1 MSPDK
6 KKCDG
11 LCPGG
16 QCIKRGRSTSCA
28 FSSHKRLYGRQ
39 RRWPK
44 DIDLTI
50 PLPTQDDVIEAENS
64 PFELLAYAAQ
74 VRSESA
80 PDTHRLQSF
89 FYHESYHFTLIRLYM
104 LGDCRRNGAY
114 LNLGIAISA
123 AKSLGCHQPEAAFSQ
138 TTNSSEDR
146 SDLIRATP
154 DKCQQLGLYES
165 ARAFSILKRTVL
177 EIYAKHS
184 TPLLL
189 LQDLSRQLREMGTK
203 LPIELRSINPS
214 AFSEHKCP
222 KTRQLIIR
230 NASVAYNYYFSIML
244 LTRPFLIS
252 FPRAK
257 YDKSPG
263 TPQNREQRAS
273 REDSSKVDIS
283 VIFGAMTSY
292 DTALKTI
299 WLLHELYLPGI
310 LYNNKPLVV

>member
-1 MSPDK
+1 
-6 KKCDG
+6 
-11 LCPGG
+11 
-16 QCIKRGRSTSCA
+16 
-28 FSSHKRLYGRQ
+28 
-39 RRWPK
+39 
-44 DIDLTI
+44 
-50 PLPTQDDVIEAENS
+50 
-64 PFELLAYAAQ
+64 
-74 VRSESA
+74 
-80 PDTHRLQSF
+80 
-89 FYHESYHFTLIRLYM
+89 
-104 LGDCRRNGAY
+104 
-114 LNLGIAISA
+114 
-123 AKSLGCHQPEAAFSQ
+123 
-138 TTNSSEDR
+138 
-146 SDLIRATP
+146 
-154 DKCQQLGLYES
+154 
-165 ARAFSILKRTVL
+165 
-177 EIYAKHS
+177 
-184 TPLLL
+184 
-189 LQDLSRQLREMGTK
+189 MGTK

-310 LYNNKPLVV
+310 LYNNKPLVVWVTNIMCRLDKHSGTKLTNVVRVVHGHSCRHWPFAPSSSLASPHKIENKR

>member
-1 MSPDK
+1 M
-6 KKCDG
+6 
-11 LCPGG
+11 
-16 QCIKRGRSTSCA
+16 
-28 FSSHKRLYGRQ
+28 
-39 RRWPK
+39 
-44 DIDLTI
+44 
-50 PLPTQDDVIEAENS
+50 
-64 PFELLAYAAQ
+64 
-74 VRSESA
+74 
-80 PDTHRLQSF
+80 
-89 FYHESYHFTLIRLYM
+89 
-104 LGDCRRNGAY
+104 
-114 LNLGIAISA
+114 
-123 AKSLGCHQPEAAFSQ
+123 
-138 TTNSSEDR
+138 
-146 SDLIRATP
+146 
-154 DKCQQLGLYES
+154 
-165 ARAFSILKRTVL
+165 L